1 MIALLMLL
9 ADMASFSTGRDLA
22 ELCRKDQAACAR
34 YIEGGADM
42 ATGLQANRAMA
53 SMICVPASATG
64 PELVRNVSAYLAAH
78 PDVLDQSAG
87 GLLWAGLYDMYPCPQ
102 NGQ

>member
-9 ADMASFSTGRDLA
+9 ADMASFSTGQDLLT
-22 ELCRKDQAACAR
+22 LCRKDQAACLK
-34 YIEGGADM
+34 YIEGGSDM

-53 SMICVPASATG
+53 SMICVPASVTG
-64 PELVRNVSAYLAAH
+64 PELVKNVSAFLAAH
-78 PDVLDQSAG
+78 PDSLDRSAG
-87 GLLWAGLYDMYPCPQ
+87 GLLWGALYDIYPCPQ